1 MDRWMKFRR
10 RSGDGDAFAS
20 GRPRRQTSRNRHHS
34 VTSRGDRPGH
44 AERVVIE
51 LMGIGVLRRGADW
64 LLHEVCATLQA
75 GTLVVVGADRAD
87 ARQAFVDVIAGVR
100 IPVEGRVWI
109 DRVPLMRESTGR
121 VRRMTGDVDPTVLLA
136 ECRSLFWNALPSR
149 AGRRTLG
156 RLLLLPRPHERRA
169 TTAAL
174 AVVGLAERMQKP
186 ASGLTAA
193 DRVRV
198 LIARALAHAPRHL
211 LIRDLDRALP
221 PDDVQPMLSL
231 LRSFTRGDRRSVI
244 VTLAEPP
251 VAARLADRFLFLSA
265 GRLVHDADCAPAR
278 NVGVERNL
286 QLVRT

>member
-1 MDRWMKFRR
+1 L
-10 RSGDGDAFAS
+10 RSEGEIPW
-20 GRPRRQTSRNRHHS
+20 RPT
-34 VTSRGDRPGH
+34 
-44 AERVVIE
+44 
-51 LMGIGVLRRGADW
+51 
-64 LLHEVCATLQA
+64 
-75 GTLVVVGADRAD
+75 
-87 ARQAFVDVIAGVR
+87 AGVASV
-100 IPVEGRVWI
+100 PGRLEAFRLH
-109 DRVPLMRESTGR
+109 DRVG
-121 VRRMTGDVDPTVLLA
+121 G
-136 ECRSLFWNALPSR
+136 
-149 AGRRTLG
+149 GRREELQQLQG
-156 RLLLLPRPHERRA
+156 G
-169 TTAAL
+169 AL

-198 LIARALAHAPRHL
+198 LIARALAHAPRRL